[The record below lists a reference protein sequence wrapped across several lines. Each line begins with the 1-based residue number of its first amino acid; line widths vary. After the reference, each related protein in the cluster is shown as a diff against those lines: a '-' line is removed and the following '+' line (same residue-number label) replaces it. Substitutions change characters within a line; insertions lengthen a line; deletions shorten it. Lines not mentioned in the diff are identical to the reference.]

1 MLPKVNYQY
10 FISYLGLVPFIFI
23 IINKYFLFT
32 INEDISRQFI
42 FHYSIIILVFIGAT
56 NWNLSRKI
64 SGLIIIYGFLPSL
77 FAVVMIIF
85 NLLNFTFNYLILSI
99 TIFFCVQLLIDYLY
113 IYRSTQEK
121 KPFISL
127 RFPLTLLITICLI
140 LIIQ

>member
-56 NWNLSRKI
+56 NWNLSKKI
-64 SGLIIIYGFLPSL
+64 SSLITIYGFLPSL
-77 FAVVMIIF
+77 FAVVMIIL
-85 NLLNFTFNYLILSI
+85 NLFNFTFNYLILSI
-99 TIFFCVQLLIDYLY
+99 TIFFCVQLLIDYLI